1 MGGRG
6 DGGEGVGVRAGR
18 SRDNFASG
26 PPLKKFLVPPLQKTA
41 TNCSIFK
48 INFIE
53 SHESDL
59 S

>member
-1 MGGRG
+1 MGGR
-6 DGGEGVGVRAGR
+6 GEGVGVRAGR